1 MRKEIEM
8 KVKARIILGITEQV
22 TEDGFERHYN
32 YVDSEV
38 EIPDEAYKKC
48 DIIGGVWLDSVKGQ

>member
-1 MRKEIEM
+1 M